1 MFSYHSRHLFLF
13 IFFSVYLNV
22 SLLRTVND
30 AGRINCFNRHS
41 NTQWHGGIR
50 VDEDFV
56 LSVYV
61 TSQIR
66 FNQVANPFRFFHDT
80 GTFF

>member
-1 MFSYHSRHLFLF
+1 MSPF
-13 IFFSVYLNV
+13 
-22 SLLRTVND
+22 LRTVND
-30 AGRINCFNRHS
+30 AGRITWFNRHS

-50 VDEDFV
+50 VDDDFV

-66 FNQVANPFRFFHDT
+66 FNQVANPFRFLNLILSIANKYIYAVINYPIES
-80 GTFF
+80 